1 MSKSNSQKQRNKTI
15 PTNDSLRVAQ
25 IKKVPN
31 KDNNNKANPTKL
43 FILDIH
49 SEASEGT
56 YEEWIAII
64 KAHATANYGEIVQE
78 INREQPLPDPKA
90 IIEPAGNA
98 SKAVLT
104 RYGIDYKARQDTI
117 KDRKDLRSKLIGF
130 LQTYCSTIINSEV
143 EEVLP
148 DYRTNPNIPAFIRAI
163 RNSYKQSSIF
173 TDDFSQNAL
182 EIKYA
187 EFLNPCLDW

>member
-1 MSKSNSQKQRNKTI
+1 M
-15 PTNDSLRVAQ
+15 AQ

-78 INREQPLPDPKA
+78 INREQPLPDPEA

-98 SKAVLT
+98 SKA
-104 RYGIDYKARQDTI
+104 RQDTI
-117 KDRKDLRSKLIGF
+117 KDKKDLRSKLISF
-130 LQTYCSTIINSEV
+130 LQTYCSTIINSEE

-148 DYRTNPNIPAFIRAI
+148 DHRTNPHIPAFIRAI
-163 RNSYKQSSIF
+163 RNSYWQSSIF
-173 TDDFSQNAL
+173 TDNF
-182 EIKYA
+182 
-187 EFLNPCLDW
+187 C